1 MGEPVKW
8 ISAAA
13 AMLML
18 IGGASAHASADESQA
33 PPSATPVVYIAPPVD
48 YGAVIAYMRT
58 LPPDVL
64 IRIAFADTPHTDA
77 MLKIAR
83 RESGLL
89 KGNRVAV
96 PFDPACSAANPRS
109 SARGLFQTL
118 RGWQATAQANGLSWA
133 NVEGPDCLDDVLLA
147 RAIYAGSGL
156 KPWAL

>member
-1 MGEPVKW
+1 MKLRC
-8 ISAAA
+8 AAA
-13 AMLML
+13 AIAL
-18 IGGASAHASADESQA
+18 ASSVISVNAAAAQTQA
-33 PPSATPVVYIAPPVD
+33 PEPIPEVALAAPPVD
-48 YGAVIAYMRT
+48 YAAVIAYMRT

-77 MLKIAR
+77 MLRIAR

-118 RGWQATAQANGLSWA
+118 SGWQGTAQANGLSWA
-133 NVEGPDCLDDVLLA
+133 NVVGPDCLDDVLLA
-147 RAIYAGSGL
+147 RAIYARSGL
-156 KPWAL
+156 APWSG